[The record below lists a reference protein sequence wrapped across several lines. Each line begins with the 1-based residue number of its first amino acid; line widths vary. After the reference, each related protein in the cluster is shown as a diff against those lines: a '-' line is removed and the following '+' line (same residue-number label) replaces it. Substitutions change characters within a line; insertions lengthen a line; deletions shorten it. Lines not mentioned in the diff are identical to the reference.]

1 MIPNI
6 PTDSEIEAILT
17 KEAAPIK
24 EDPNNF
30 LLGTKILPCTLQE
43 FYDNFLSL
51 NAPFNFV
58 EYFKSKAGTKDIKVS
73 DSLSAPPDTP
83 LGSNHEV
90 YSISLIMPLVGVPF
104 CKQSRFIKDVRIDR
118 SRK

>member
-1 MIPNI
+1 MRI
-6 PTDSEIEAILT
+6 PTDKELEALLV
-17 KEAAPIK
+17 KEAQPIK

-58 EYFKSKAGTKDIKVS
+58 EYFKAKGGTKDIKVT
-73 DSLSAPPDTP
+73 DKLSCPPDTP
-83 LGSNHEV
+83 IGSDQET
-90 YSISLIMPLVGVPF
+90 YSVSLIMPMVGVPF
-104 CKQSRFIKDVRIDR
+104 CKQSRFVKDIMIDR
-118 SRK
+118 SKK